1 MESTLQYVTN
11 DTGEKTAV
19 LLPIQEYEALIEDLD
34 DLAAIADRRGEDT
47 VTHDKFLAQLRED
60 GILFD

>member
-1 MESTLQYVTN
+1 MERALQYVTN

>member
-1 MESTLQYVTN
+1 MESALQYVTN

-19 LLPIQEYEALIEDLD
+19 LLPIQEYETLMQDLD

-47 VTHDKFLAQLRED
+47 CDTR
-60 GILFD
+60 